1 MGTALLATLLGI
13 VMGGVLSFIL
23 FKVTAHI
30 KVTAHRDYGVLGAN
44 MLFGG
49 LGALAANQLIA
60 FGVILLGVSIVP
72 TLIGA
77 IVMIAMSTAICS
89 YTEKKLKKIRN

>member
-1 MGTALLATLLGI
+1 MGTTLLAILLGI
-13 VMGGVLSFIL
+13 VMGEVLSFIL
-23 FKVTAHI
+23 FKVTAH
-30 KVTAHRDYGVLGAN
+30 RNYGLLGAN

-49 LGALAANQLIA
+49 LGALAANQLIT

-72 TLIGA
+72 SLIGA
-77 IVMIAMSTAICS
+77 IVMVAMSTAICS